1 MKKNTCKYS
10 DTFQPYNGGYN
21 KYEYDIK
28 LKSGKVIL
36 NCYPNSGI
44 FHSVGVLSDD
54 LIVKEEKVQ
63 EIRFSNEPIL
73 CINDGVSNISQEY
86 YIDPTDNDE
95 WLRANDK
102 KFN

>member
-10 DTFQPYNGGYN
+10 DTFQAYNGGYD
-21 KYEYDIK
+21 KYEYDIR

-36 NCYPNSGI
+36 NCYPNSGKFNFI
-44 FHSVGVLSDD
+44 GGLYSGLS
-54 LIVKEEKVQ
+54 VKEQEVQ
-63 EIRFSNEPIL
+63 EIRFSNEPVL
-73 CINDGVSNISQEY
+73 CINGQVSNISQEY